1 MDEFDEDTTEHERD
15 AIDDAVAELE
25 ALSQRR
31 IALEAIEE
39 MMD

>member
-1 MDEFDEDTTEHERD
+1 MNDFDEETAEHDRD
-15 AIDDAVAELE
+15 AIDHAVEELE